1 MLQKHKRILILLTAL
16 VYVYSVCPILCATFE
31 EKVCHNT
38 PQEIL
43 TGDIGTES
51 TCCQKADTDAA
62 RESDTSSENG
72 KLCCT
77 LNLELI
83 PPDDTHNR
91 DNVRES
97 SGQHLVSTV
106 PSAVI
111 PPISPAKL
119 PQLLSLPTLYVSPP
133 NCTISRRGPPY
144 THV

>member
-1 MLQKHKRILILLTAL
+1 MLQKHKHVLILLMAL
-16 VYVYSVCPILCATFE
+16 VYVYSVCPFLCATFE

-38 PQEIL
+38 PQEML
-43 TGDIGTES
+43 TGDTGTES
-51 TCCQKADTDAA
+51 TCCQKANTDAA
-62 RESDTSSENG
+62 GESDTSSENG
-72 KLCCT
+72 KLCCPPD
-77 LNLELI
+77 LELI

-97 SGQHLVSTV
+97 SEQHLVSTV

-111 PPISPAKL
+111 PSISPAKL
-119 PQLLSLPTLYVSPP
+119 LKLPSLSTLCTSPP